1 MLGLVYIDDMTK
13 LLLMKPKAKFLKSS
27 EIDVIAE
34 AAILAAKY
42 GVIGSNK
49 LSKEDEARVW
59 SKMAVLACDKG
70 DELLGINTKGSA

>member
-1 MLGLVYIDDMTK
+1 
-13 LLLMKPKAKFLKSS
+13 MKSRSKPLSS
-27 EIDVIAE
+27 AQIDVIAE

-59 SKMAVLACDKG
+59 SKMAVLACDRG

>member
-1 MLGLVYIDDMTK
+1 MKRKSKMLTTK
-13 LLLMKPKAKFLKSS
+13 

-34 AAILAAKY
+34 AAILACKY

-59 SKMAVLACDKG
+59 SKMAVLACDRG